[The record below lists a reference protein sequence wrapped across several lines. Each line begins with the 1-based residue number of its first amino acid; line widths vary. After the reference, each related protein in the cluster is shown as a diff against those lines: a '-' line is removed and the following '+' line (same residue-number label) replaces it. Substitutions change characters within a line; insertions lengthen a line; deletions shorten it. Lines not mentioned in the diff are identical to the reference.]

1 MNPGMMGDG
10 GNPALGVVLPPT
22 LNLKLFQQEGDQL
35 DYTHYDR
42 IMLNNAGG
50 AGERSFFEI
59 GLGETDSISSRRK
72 TFSDTNLRGGKIPE
86 GQAFGAFVLKMW
98 DEKNANLSEANY
110 LSWIQWV
117 RDTVIQ
123 IRIDT
128 KQEYG
133 TWKMSE
139 LLGVPTN
146 GLIVPAVAGNNAILQ
161 SVGSFQSIKPL
172 NLYIPFPRLT
182 SWTIAMIQGTAPA
195 AALDNTG
202 ICLGLIGVRNR
213 AGG

>member
-1 MNPGMMGDG
+1 MNPGMMGESAS
-10 GNPALGVVLPPT
+10 PLGVVLPPT

-50 AGERSFFEI
+50 AINRSFFEI
-59 GLGETDSISSRRK
+59 GLGQTDAISARRK
-72 TFSDTNLRGGKIPE
+72 TLADTNLRDGRIPE
-86 GQAFGAFVLKMW
+86 GQAFAAFVLKFW
-98 DEKNANLSEANY
+98 HEFNANLSEANY
-110 LSWIQWV
+110 LSWIQWM

-123 IRIDT
+123 INIDT

-133 TWKMSE
+133 TWKISE
-139 LLGVPTN
+139 LLGIPN
-146 GLIVPAVAGNNAILQ
+146 NSLIVPAAAGSNVALQ
-161 SVGSFQSIKPL
+161 SVGMFQSLKPL

-202 ICLGLIGVRNR
+202 ICCGLVGIRNR
-213 AGG
+213 AG

>member
-50 AGERSFFEI
+50 AIERAFFEI
-59 GLGETDSISSRRK
+59 GLGETDSVSSRRK
-72 TFSDTNLRGGKIPE
+72 TLADTNLRDGRIPE
-86 GQAFGAFVLKMW
+86 GQAFAAFVLKFW

-133 TWKMSE
+133 TWKLSE

-146 GLIVPAVAGNNAILQ
+146 GLIVPAAAGSNVALL
-161 SVGSFQSIKPL
+161 SVGMFQSIKPL

-182 SWTIAMIQGTAPA
+182 SWTIAMIQGTVPA
-195 AALDNTG
+195 ATLDNTG
-202 ICLGLIGVRNR
+202 ICCGLVGIRNR
-213 AGG
+213 AG